1 MKGES
6 IWHNQ
11 TLITICIAEM
21 IYMIGMGFV
30 SPILPKFVQSL
41 GVSPALIG
49 TTVGLLFT
57 VYGIARAVMDIP
69 AGRLSQRFGRRPLL
83 IFGPVLMSLSALGCG
98 LATQY
103 WQLILFRLLQG
114 FGSAAFSVTA
124 IISIGEISTSYNRG
138 QYMSI
143 YFASFLIGSSLGPT
157 FGGFL
162 GEYFGYRVPFFCFA
176 GLALL
181 AAFWGYRRIPETKG
195 LLAIPEDIDNPSNLP
210 KNTWF
215 SNLNF
220 WLVCLVTMFTLVSV
234 IGNQLTLV
242 PILGYERLKLSEGQ
256 VGLTLTL
263 VAAMQLI
270 LALLAGRLSD
280 RFGRKIIIVPGGII
294 SVLGLLM
301 FTQSY
306 SYGFLLLSA
315 LVLGI
320 GRGFGGPIPAAYVA
334 DIAPKGSYES
344 FMSVY
349 RTANDI
355 GFVIGAIFLGWLKD
369 IYGLD
374 FPFFLGAGLLLTAII
389 AFGTLAKETVH
400 RRSSSAS

>member
-1 MKGES
+1 
-6 IWHNQ
+6 
-11 TLITICIAEM
+11 
-21 IYMIGMGFV
+21 
-30 SPILPKFVQSL
+30 
-41 GVSPALIG
+41 
-49 TTVGLLFT
+49 
-57 VYGIARAVMDIP
+57 
-69 AGRLSQRFGRRPLL
+69 
-83 IFGPVLMSLSALGCG
+83 
-98 LATQY
+98 
-103 WQLILFRLLQG
+103 
-114 FGSAAFSVTA
+114 
-124 IISIGEISTSYNRG
+124 
-138 QYMSI
+138 
-143 YFASFLIGSSLGPT
+143 
-157 FGGFL
+157 
-162 GEYFGYRVPFFCFA
+162 
-176 GLALL
+176 
-181 AAFWGYRRIPETKG
+181 
-195 LLAIPEDIDNPSNLP
+195 
-210 KNTWF
+210 
-215 SNLNF
+215 
-220 WLVCLVTMFTLVSV
+220 MFTLVSV

-315 LVLGI
+315 LLLGI